1 MKVLSLV
8 MLFLFT
14 GLFSKSFSQSVSINT
29 TGNAADTSA
38 ILDITSLNKGILI
51 PRMTQSQRL
60 AIVSPAD
67 GLLVYQNN

>member
-1 MKVLSLV
+1 
-8 MLFLFT
+8 MLFLFS